1 MATSHYF
8 RNYAGT
14 ASNQSRLYEDI
25 IAESIRMM
33 GHDVFYMP
41 RENWDDTDT
50 LFGEN
55 VESKFERAYQIDM
68 YIANV
73 NGWEGQGEFFSK
85 FGLEIRQGVN
95 FIISRR
101 TFDKYIPSTIAI
113 RPREG
118 DLIYVPIMKQIFEIK
133 FVEEE
138 LLFFTLGKKEP
149 YIYEL
154 RCEVFR
160 YSNEKMDTGV
170 DIIDQIEN
178 NNSYTISLNL
188 SGTGNYNIG
197 ETVYQGNNL
206 ATATTTAEVSDWTP
220 ITRNMKVINIKGQ
233 FINTA
238 NVKGSISNTS
248 SAITSSDT
256 LGDHVFYDIFD
267 NKILQDEA
275 NTFVDLTEVN
285 PFGNP

>member
-118 DLIYVPIMKQIFEIK
+118 DLIYVPMMKQIFEIK

-160 YSNEKMDTGV
+160 YSNEKMDTGM

-233 FINTA
+233 FVNTA

-275 NTFVDLTEVN
+275 NTFVDMTEVN

>member
-1 MATSHYF
+1 MATNHYF
-8 RNYAGT
+8 RNYSGNAT
-14 ASNQSRLYEDI
+14 NEQHLYEDVI
-25 IAESIRMM
+25 VESIKIQ
-33 GHDVFYMP
+33 GHDVYYMP

-55 VESKFERAYQIDM
+55 VESKFERAYLIDM

-95 FIISRR
+95 FIIAKR
-101 TFDKYIPSTIAI
+101 TFDKYIPTSIAI

-118 DLIYVPIMKQIFEIK
+118 DLIYVPVMKQTFEIK

-138 LLFFTLGKKEP
+138 LLFFTLGKKYP

-170 DIIDQIEN
+170 EDIDEIEN
-178 NNSYTISLNL
+178 QSSYTISLTL
-188 SGTGNYNIG
+188 GGTGNYNIG
-197 ETVYQGNNL
+197 ETVYQGNTL
-206 ATATTTAEVSDWTP
+206 VAATTTAEVSDWTP
-220 ITRNMKVINIKGQ
+220 TTRTLNLINIKGQ
-233 FINTA
+233 FLNTS
-238 NVKGSISNTS
+238 NVKGAISNTS

-275 NTFVDLTEVN
+275 NTFVDLSETN
-285 PFGNP
+285 PFGTP

>member
-233 FINTA
+233 FVNTA

-275 NTFVDLTEVN
+275 NTFVDMTEVN

>member
-160 YSNEKMDTGV
+160 YSNEKMDTGM

-233 FINTA
+233 FVNTA

-275 NTFVDLTEVN
+275 NTFVDMTEVN

>member
-1 MATSHYF
+1 
-8 RNYAGT
+8 
-14 ASNQSRLYEDI
+14 
-25 IAESIRMM
+25 M
-33 GHDVFYMP
+33 GHDVYYMP

-55 VESKFERAYQIDM
+55 VESKFERAYLIDM

-95 FIISRR
+95 FIIAKR
-101 TFDKYIPSTIAI
+101 TFDKYIPTSIAI

-118 DLIYVPIMKQIFEIK
+118 DLIYVPVMKQTFEIK

-138 LLFFTLGKKEP
+138 LLFFTLGKKYP

-170 DIIDQIEN
+170 EDIDDIEN
-178 NNSYTISLNL
+178 QSSYTISLTL
-188 SGTGNYNIG
+188 GGTGNYNIG
-197 ETVYQGNNL
+197 ETVYQGNTL
-206 ATATTTAEVSDWTP
+206 GTATSTAEISDWTP
-220 ITRNMKVINIKGQ
+220 TTRTLKLINIKGQ
-233 FINTA
+233 FLNTA
-238 NVKGSISNTS
+238 NVKGATSNVS
-248 SAITSSDT
+248 SAVTSSDT
-256 LGDHVFYDIFD
+256 LGDHVFYDLFD
-267 NKILQDEA
+267 NKVLQDEA
-275 NTFVDLTEVN
+275 NTFVDLSETN
-285 PFGNP
+285 PFGTP